1 MADWTGWRFI
11 LTVCVTSVLVVKAD
25 IKAYTPVGQLFVFEL
40 QREAFQ
46 NEFEPFLKHYGRV
59 YNDPMLFKCN
69 MQSFPDLPGWLR
81 FTQRHHYD
89 NGFLYGTPLA
99 QGKSMIEITVT
110 NKRSYDTFR
119 DRLIIT
125 IDPPAKRMPYQA
137 EFFIPLRE
145 IEKVLPSTV
154 QEEIRQDMMRMW
166 KTDRLDFVN
175 ITSALDRGGR
185 VPLPLAGHYEG
196 VYVKVGSDQYFS
208 ECLLRLQTAEHRRQC
223 EAGGRAKIPGDCKV
237 CSYPGNCVTWC
248 KSTLIDLSRPVI
260 PPPAPT
266 MGPGILDAGGVYDPP
281 ESPPPRDFL
290 PDYIVTV
297 IVPLALAIILCLLL
311 AYIMCC
317 RREGVERRDG
327 KTPDIQLYHHHTI
340 HGNTSELRSMAGY
353 RGVPPPLSTLSMFN
367 ARTGETAPPFQ
378 TDSPSIPLILAQQ
391 EINTDTLPRK

>member
-1 MADWTGWRFI
+1 
-11 LTVCVTSVLVVKAD
+11 CVASVLVVEAD
-25 IKAYTPVGQLFVFEL
+25 IKAYTPVGQLF
-40 QREAFQ
+40 
-46 NEFEPFLKHYGRV
+46 
-59 YNDPMLFKCN
+59 
-69 MQSFPDLPGWLR
+69 
-81 FTQRHHYD
+81 
-89 NGFLYGTPLA
+89 
-99 QGKSMIEITVT
+99 ITVT

-125 IDPPAKRMPYQA
+125 IDPP
-137 EFFIPLRE
+137 
-145 IEKVLPSTV
+145 V

-248 KSTLIDLSRPVI
+248 KSTLIDLSGPVVL
-260 PPPAPT
+260 PPAPT

-317 RREGVERRDG
+317 RREGV
-327 KTPDIQLYHHHTI
+327 IQLYHHHTI
-340 HGNTSELRSMAGY
+340 HGNTSELRSMAGG

-367 ARTGETAPPFQ
+367 VRTGETAPPFQ
-378 TDSPSIPLILAQQ
+378 TDSTSIPLILAQQ